1 MRHTVSLIKILYEKT
16 ISTGLCRHHVNRI
29 ICANNAYK
37 KEERKDLRN
46 DVKDIKQDK
55 KELKTDRKNGD
66 KNAAKLERQDIKA
79 DRKDM
84 KQDSKDL
91 GIKHPVRH
99 LRRHP
104 RHH

>member
-1 MRHTVSLIKILYEKT
+1 MKKLFLLAFAATVSTALFAQ
-16 ISTGLCRHHVNRI
+16 I
-29 ICANNAYK
+29 IPAT
-37 KEERKDLRN
+37 KEERKDLRT
-46 DVKDIKQDK
+46 DVKDLKKDRHELRKDIK
-55 KELKTDRKNGD
+55 DRD

-79 DRKDM
+79 DRKDIR
-84 KQDSKDL
+84 QDAKDM

>member
-1 MRHTVSLIKILYEKT
+1 MKKLFLLAFAAIM
-16 ISTGLCRHHVNRI
+16 STALF
-29 ICANNAYK
+29 AQTTPTK

>member
-1 MRHTVSLIKILYEKT
+1 MKKLFLLAFAATM
-16 ISTGLCRHHVNRI
+16 STALF
-29 ICANNAYK
+29 AQTTPTT

-46 DVKDIKQDK
+46 DVKDLKKDRHELRKDIKD
-55 KELKTDRKNGD
+55 GD

-79 DRKDM
+79 DRKDIR
-84 KQDSKDL
+84 QDSKEL

-99 LRRHP
+99 IRRHP